1 MTTQADMFTNG
12 ESRRA
17 EVRHAIDNAC
27 DQMRADGVEARNYV
41 EQLSWL
47 FFLKAFEGVEDRH
60 EAEAAFS
67 GDTYTRRLDG
77 KYKWSVW
84 SRACVGKK
92 DAIDELKRS
101 EDVFKFVNADLFEKL
116 TTLGDDTLGLQF
128 RQIFSSVRNHC
139 RRHGG
144 FARVVHQVD
153 KIDFTKQSDIIELSE
168 IYERLLKD
176 VAADSA
182 GYAGEFYTQR
192 HIVQAMVEVVDPKLG
207 DRIYDPCVGT
217 GGFLFLSAE
226 HIRSKTPTMSAAD
239 AEKFNKETF
248 YGRELKP
255 LSYLLGLMNMQLHG
269 IEEASLAL
277 GDTLEAHESNVPEK
291 HKYQVVLAN
300 PPYGGKMDK
309 QLQDNFT
316 VKSASTEVLFLQH
329 IMTNLAKGGRAAVVL
344 PEGVLFR
351 GGPDA
356 KVRKRLL
363 KQFRVHTVLSLPAG
377 VFLPY
382 TGVKTNVLF
391 FARPADG
398 STTDRIWFYELTND
412 GMELKQTRKPIDG
425 NQLPDFLAKW
435 KDQTEADNAWVVE
448 FEEKAFEEKGWDLT
462 ARNPNKTDDYEHVPA
477 MQLVQGIR
485 AKEERIFELLG
496 EFEDMLEGRDE

>member
-1 MTTQADMFTNG
+1 MTTQTDIFTNG

-17 EVRHAIDNAC
+17 EVRQAIDNAC

-67 GDTYTRRLDG
+67 GDTYIRRLDG

-92 DAIDELKRS
+92 DATDELKSS

-144 FARVVHQVD
+144 FAKVVYQAD
-153 KIDFTKQSDIIELSE
+153 KIDLSKQSDIIELSE

-176 VAADSA
+176 VASDSA

-192 HIVQAMVEVVDPKLG
+192 HIAQAMVEVVDSKLG
-207 DRIYDPCVGT
+207 DRVYDPCVGT

-226 HIRSKTPTMSAAD
+226 HIRANSPAMSTAD
-239 AEKFNKETF
+239 AEKFQRETF
-248 YGRELKP
+248 YGSELKP
-255 LSYLLGLMNMQLHG
+255 LTYLLGVMNMQLHG
-269 IEEASLAL
+269 IEEANLAL

-300 PPYGGKMDK
+300 PPYGGKMDR

-363 KQFRVHTVLSLPAG
+363 TQFRVHTVLSLPAG

-391 FARPADG
+391 FDRPADG

-435 KDQTEADNAWVVE
+435 KDQTDADNAWVIE
-448 FEEKAFEEKGWDLT
+448 FEEKAFEEKAWDLT
-462 ARNPNKTDDYEHVPA
+462 ARNPNNTDDYEHVPA
-477 MQLVQGIR
+477 LQLVQSIR
-485 AKEERIFELLG
+485 AKEERIFEILG
-496 EFEDMLEGRDE
+496 ELEEMLEGSND

>member
-1 MTTQADMFTNG
+1 
-12 ESRRA
+12 
-17 EVRHAIDNAC
+17 
-27 DQMRADGVEARNYV
+27 MRADGVEARNYV

-67 GDTYTRRLDG
+67 GDSYERRLDG

-92 DAIDELKRS
+92 DPVDELKRS
-101 EDVFKFVNADLFEKL
+101 EDVFKFVNAELFEKL

-153 KIDFTKQSDIIELSE
+153 KIDFNKQSDIIELSE

-192 HIVQAMVEVVDPKLG
+192 HIVEAMVEVVDPKLG
-207 DRIYDPCVGT
+207 DRVYDPCVGT
-217 GGFLFLSAE
+217 GGFLFLAGE
-226 HIRSKTPTMSAAD
+226 HIRKSSPQMSTAD
-239 AEKFNKETF
+239 AEQFQKATF
-248 YGRELKP
+248 FGRELKP
-255 LSYLLGLMNMQLHG
+255 LTYLLGVMNMQLHG

-291 HKYQVVLAN
+291 HKYDVVLAN

-309 QLQDNFT
+309 QLQGNFT

-329 IMTNLAKGGRAAVVL
+329 IMSNLAKGGRAAVIL

-363 KQFRVHTVLSLPAG
+363 HEFRVHTVLSLPAG

-391 FARPADG
+391 FDRPDDG

-412 GMELKQTRKPIDG
+412 GMELKQTRKPIEG
-425 NQLPDFLAKW
+425 NQIPDFLAKRREW
-435 KDQTEADNAWVVE
+435 AEADNSWSIAFDQDE
-448 FEEKAFEEKGWDLT
+448 FEEKGWDLT
-462 ARNPNKTDDYEHVPA
+462 ARNPNRVDDYEHVPA
-477 MQLVQGIR
+477 IDLVRSIR
-485 AKEERIFELLG
+485 VKEDRVFELLK
-496 EFEDMLEGRDE
+496 ELEAALETSDD

>member
-1 MTTQADMFTNG
+1 MTQPDPSTNG

-17 EVRHAIDNAC
+17 EVRQAIDNAC

-67 GDTYTRRLDG
+67 GDTYARRLDD

-84 SRACVGKK
+84 SRACVGSK
-92 DAIDELKRS
+92 DAIDDLKRS

-128 RQIFSSVRNHC
+128 RQIFTSVRNHC

-153 KIDFTKQSDIIELSE
+153 KIDFSKQSDIIELSE

-207 DRIYDPCVGT
+207 DRVYDPCVGT

-226 HIRSKTPTMSAAD
+226 HIRSNHPAMSTAD
-239 AEKFNKETF
+239 AEKFQKETF
-248 YGRELKP
+248 FGRELKP
-255 LSYLLGLMNMQLHG
+255 LTYLLGVMNMQLHG

-277 GDTLEAHESNVPEK
+277 GDTLEAHESNVSEK
-291 HKYQVVLAN
+291 HKYHVVLAN

-391 FARPADG
+391 FERPADG
-398 STTDRIWFYELTND
+398 STTDHIWFYELTND
-412 GMELKQTRKPIDG
+412 GMELKQTRKPIEG

-435 KDQTEADNAWVVE
+435 KDQTEADNAWAVS
-448 FEEKAFEEKGWDLT
+448 FDEKVFEEKGWDLT

-477 MQLVQGIR
+477 LQLVQSIR
-485 AKEERIFELLG
+485 TKEERIFELLG
-496 EFEDMLEGRDE
+496 ELEELLEASND